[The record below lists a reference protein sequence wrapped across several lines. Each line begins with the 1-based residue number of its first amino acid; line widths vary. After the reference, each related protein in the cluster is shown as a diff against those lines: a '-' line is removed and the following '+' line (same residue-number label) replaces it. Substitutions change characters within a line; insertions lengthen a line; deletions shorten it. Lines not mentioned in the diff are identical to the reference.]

1 VPTALAASNITETT
15 ANLGWVSSAAN
26 FNVRYRLVGGTT
38 WTFATA
44 NTTSHAISGL
54 TANSQYEFQV
64 QAVCSTV
71 LGDTSAWATAVN
83 FTTLTATA
91 CATPTALTA
100 TSILQT
106 SATLG
111 WTSVAPIFNVRYR
124 AVGTTTWSSTTVG
137 TTFLPIMGLTANTQY
152 EFQVQAVC
160 SATAGDTSNWTYTG
174 NFTTLT
180 ICGIPTSLTATSI
193 TQTSASLGWTST
205 AANFNI
211 RYRAV
216 GTSTWTAT
224 TASATTLAVT
234 GLTANTQYEFQVQA
248 VCSAT
253 AGDTSAWATVAN
265 FTTLANCNAPTAL
278 VVSAIG
284 ENSATLN
291 WTAGGAETAWN
302 IRYKKSAD
310 ATYTNVAN
318 TSTKPYV
325 LSGLLTNTAYLWNVQ
340 AICSSVTSDWS
351 IDNSFTTLNVGI
363 QSNSLS
369 GLSVYSFNDKVN
381 VMNNGNVL
389 VKEVVIYDVIGQE
402 VGKYRINSTDNILIN
417 ADLTTGNYVVKII
430 TAQQVGTYKLLIKS
444 SK

>member
-1 VPTALAASNITETT
+1 
-15 ANLGWVSSAAN
+15 
-26 FNVRYRLVGGTT
+26 
-38 WTFATA
+38 
-44 NTTSHAISGL
+44 
-54 TANSQYEFQV
+54 
-64 QAVCSTV
+64 
-71 LGDTSAWATAVN
+71 
-83 FTTLTATA
+83 
-91 CATPTALTA
+91 
-100 TSILQT
+100 
-106 SATLG
+106 
-111 WTSVAPIFNVRYR
+111 
-124 AVGTTTWSSTTVG
+124 
-137 TTFLPIMGLTANTQY
+137 MGLTANTQY